1 MMPEKIIQ
9 DWLAEMHYNKP
20 VLIKKIYVY
29 DSDEK
34 IIQIMTTNPG
44 LLIGKGGQDIN
55 RLKER
60 LGSRYRVEI
69 IEADEIIC
77 TPYTQIDTRDWN
89 DIIDERI
96 KARFEMWNM

>member
-9 DWLAEMHYNKP
+9 DWLIEIHYNKP
-20 VLIKKIYVY
+20 VLIKKKY
-29 DSDEK
+29 ECGK
-34 IIQIMTTNPG
+34 EIIQIMTTNPG
-44 LLIGKGGQDIN
+44 LIIGKGGQDIN

-60 LGSRYRVEI
+60 LGDRYKVEI

-77 TPYTQIDTRDWN
+77 TPYTQIDTRDWDN
-89 DIIDERI
+89 IIDERI

>member
-9 DWLAEMHYNKP
+9 DWLIEIHYNKP
-20 VLIKKIYVY
+20 VLIKKKYVY
-29 DSDEK
+29 DSNEE

-55 RLKER
+55 RLKEK
-60 LGSRYRVEI
+60 LGSRYKVEF

-77 TPYTQIDTRDWN
+77 TPYTQIDTRDWD
-89 DIIDERI
+89 DIIDERVA
-96 KARFEMWNM
+96 ARFEMWGI

>member
-9 DWLAEMHYNKP
+9 DWLIEIHYNKP
-20 VLIKKIYVY
+20 VLIKKKYEY
-29 DSDEK
+29 GKE
-34 IIQIMTTNPG
+34 IIKIMTTNPG

-55 RLKER
+55 RLKEK
-60 LGSRYRVEI
+60 LGDRYKVEF

-77 TPYTQIDTRDWN
+77 TQYTQIDTRDWD
-89 DIIDERI
+89 DIIDTRI